1 MDSRIWYED
10 GGVRGEIDVGE
21 GIHRGK
27 TRPSIFMPRW
37 ASRLTLEVKDV
48 RVERLQEISASD
60 AMWEGLANA
69 HEPINKKTIYK
80 LGKYSSTG
88 QAAIQEFAGLWD
100 SINADRGFSWE
111 SNPWVWVVEFYLLRK
126 A

>member
-37 ASRLTLEVKDV
+37 ASRLTLKIKNV
-48 RVERLQEISASD
+48 RVEQVQEITHQDILA
-60 AMWEGLANA
+60 EGIEKRFDWTSLEVKRAWI
-69 HEPINKKTIYK
+69 E
-80 LGKYSSTG
+80 
-88 QAAIQEFAGLWD
+88 LWN
-100 SINADRGFSWE
+100 SINADRSFSWE
-111 SNPWVWVVEFYLLRK
+111 SNPWVWVIEFEVV
-126 A
+126 